1 MPSPKILLLSGVRG
15 DTRRYR
21 TVHPYEQLRLM
32 GVDCTLSH
40 ISDPHLRAHARQADI
55 VMLHRAPW
63 DGQVKWLFDRLRSRG
78 GLVIQDTDD
87 LVFDPTAFEFID
99 SPDFVDPLRA
109 ALYQEDL
116 RRNRLTLEACDA
128 VTASTDY
135 LAERARALGKP
146 AWVHRNA
153 FSLEMLARSEQAYR
167 QRAVRHGEVII
178 GYASGTPTHN
188 RDFALVKPALQEIL
202 RRYPKTELHLI
213 GRLDPGHDWGMLA
226 DRLRHYPLVPWRE
239 LPAVL
244 GTFDINLAP
253 LRGDNPFGQSKSEI
267 KYMEAA
273 LLHVPTV
280 ASPTAAF
287 EYAIQPGENGL
298 LAGEWLNCLEELIT
312 QPDRGR
318 EMGEKAFADVVARYH
333 PANAPLNW
341 YIRSTRLLKTSRG
354 APIWE
359 QARLPQVELATA
371 AAQPWVAPNMERS
384 PSLAQL
390 AFHNLRYRGV
400 RTLLLQARV
409 FLRRLVAPIFPYR
422 RKS

>member
-1 MPSPKILLLSGVRG
+1 MPSPRILLLSGVRG

-21 TVHPYEQLRLM
+21 TVHPYEQLRLT

-40 ISDPHLRAHARQADI
+40 ISDPHLRAHARQADV
-55 VMLHRAPW
+55 VMMHRAPW
-63 DGQVKWLFDRLRSRG
+63 DAQVKWLIDTLRSRG

-87 LVFDPTAFEFID
+87 LVFDPAAFEFID
-99 SPDFVDPLRA
+99 SPDFVDPVRA
-109 ALYQEDL
+109 ALYQEDM

-135 LAERARALGKP
+135 LAERACALGKP

-167 QRAVRHGEVII
+167 QRPGQRSQVVI

-188 RDFALVKPALQEIL
+188 HDFALVKPALQEIL
-202 RRYPKTELHLI
+202 RRYPQTELHLI
-213 GRLDPGHDWGMLA
+213 GHLDPGRDWGMLA
-226 DRLRHYPLVPWRE
+226 DRIRHSPLVPWRD
-239 LPAVL
+239 LPALL

-253 LRGDNPFGQSKSEI
+253 LRSDNPFGQSKSEI

-273 LLHVPTV
+273 LLRVPTI

-287 EYAIQPGENGL
+287 QHAIQPGENGL
-298 LAGEWLNCLEELIT
+298 LAGEWLNCLEELIA
-312 QPDRGR
+312 QPGRCR
-318 EMGEKAFADVVARYH
+318 EMGEKAFTDVVARYH
-333 PANAPLNW
+333 PANRAAELVHTLNQ
-341 YIRSTRLLKTSRG
+341 IAQGSRG
-354 APIWE
+354 APIWDE
-359 QARLPQVELATA
+359 AYLPQADRSTA
-371 AAQPWVAPNMERS
+371 SAQPWVASNLERS

-390 AFHNLRYRGV
+390 AVHNLRYRGV
-400 RTLLLQARV
+400 HTLLLQARV